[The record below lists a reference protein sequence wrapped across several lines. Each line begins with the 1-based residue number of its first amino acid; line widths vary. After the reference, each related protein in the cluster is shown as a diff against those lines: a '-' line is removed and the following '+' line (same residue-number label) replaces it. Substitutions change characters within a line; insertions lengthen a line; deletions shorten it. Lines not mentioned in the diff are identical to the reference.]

1 MALSVASRKILTI
14 SPSFTFY
21 LSPWPALSAKL
32 ANISYFSYQ
41 HRNYPY
47 SGSYTREYLPD
58 CSFSDC

>member
-14 SPSFTFY
+14 

-47 SGSYTREYLPD
+47 SGSYTREYRPD